1 MTIQDIKRITIL
13 TQLYNFTSLA
23 TLFKYSPMRKDW
35 TFEIKLKWP
44 YLCISCNFPW
54 YTYFNFYQLCRKLR
68 YFTKLKDINDKN
80 FYVLKIHLNFFEISN
95 QVLKRENLIQIW
107 KIFVSSW
114 TPQSVPCVWIKPY
127 HMINLN
133 FCIWHHSAE
142 SIFEVDFQRGWFFFS
157 DLDLIFKFLNWNGG
171 FK

>member
-1 MTIQDIKRITIL
+1 MSKKGWFKPL

-68 YFTKLKDINDKN
+68 YFTKLKDINDKK
-80 FYVLKIHLNFFEISN
+80 FYVLKIHLNLFEISN
-95 QVLKRENLIQIW
+95 QVLKLENLIQIW
-107 KIFVSSW
+107 KFDSYLKIFH
-114 TPQSVPCVWIKPY
+114 SVWKFISNMDPAVCRVCEL
-127 HMINLN
+127 NLI
-133 FCIWHHSAE
+133 IW
-142 SIFEVDFQRGWFFFS
+142 
-157 DLDLIFKFLNWNGG
+157 
-171 FK
+171 

>member
-1 MTIQDIKRITIL
+1 MSKKGWFKPL

-80 FYVLKIHLNFFEISN
+80 FYVLKIHLNLFEISN
-95 QVLKRENLIQIW
+95 QVLKLENLIQIW
-107 KIFVSSW
+107 KFFVPSENLFQNWTLKSGAMWLYSSLSCSKVKYNIQYMHIA
-114 TPQSVPCVWIKPY
+114 PLHGVHVW
-127 HMINLN
+127 NVFWDRTN
-133 FCIWHHSAE
+133 F
-142 SIFEVDFQRGWFFFS
+142 FQ
-157 DLDLIFKFLNWNGG
+157 I
-171 FK
+171 